1 MPYEI
6 IKWIITNLLHP
17 FITLSHFVT
26 MQSFKDTLKQLIKS
40 KLEYIGML
48 LTNDAP
54 CDIIKLEWA
63 VLQTM
68 MDQLMPQDSNSG
80 LVQVVDITDV
90 DVEAIDAEIT
100 RGREGPTARS
110 GQLELLEPMIR
121 QMDYLHLPDEWI
133 AADAQANADAQVN
146 TDEESTVT
154 SDTSNDVATDDDCD
168 SYGDL
173 PTTILPIL
181 TRVPLGISTS
191 FIMTPTLYEIQYLI
205 HAIDSSCK
213 IIIQPKETDR
223 ITCFNYEHYG
233 STLTTDSLD
242 KITKAIHAT
251 MVDVAYWE
259 EDHDEFSSIKC
270 DREAV
275 IFNVEIESHRF
286 IRLIFDKLLTMIV
299 SK

>member
-1 MPYEI
+1 
-6 IKWIITNLLHP
+6 
-17 FITLSHFVT
+17 

-48 LTNDAP
+48 LNNDAP

-68 MDQLMPQDSNSG
+68 MDQLMPQDSSSG
-80 LVQVVDITDV
+80 LVQVVDVTDV
-90 DVEAIDAEIT
+90 DEAIDAEIT
-100 RGREGPTARS
+100 RDREGPIPRS

-121 QMDYLHLPDEWI
+121 QMDYLHLPDDWI

-154 SDTSNDVATDDDCD
+154 SDTSNDVTTDAEGGSDD
-168 SYGDL
+168 DL
-173 PTTILPIL
+173 PTTTSSIP
-181 TRVPLGISTS
+181 TRVPLSISTS
-191 FIMTPTLYEIQYLI
+191 PPTLYEIQYLI

-223 ITCFNYEHYG
+223 ITCADFNHYG

-259 EDHDEFSSIKC
+259 EDPEEFSPIKR
-270 DREAV
+270 DREVV